1 MERLQELY
9 KEVHDCHRNFEGK
22 LSYSNLAIAMLTAA
36 QYIEDDNFGDGGTYI
51 NPQMNAFWEEMEGN
65 WASLCGNDREL
76 IVKALR
82 WGARAF
88 NGTEAWLDAVRELD
102 DMDLEFNEERQD
114 CMESIN
120 R

>member
-36 QYIEDDNFGDGGTYI
+36 KYIEDDRFGNGRIYV
-51 NPQMNAFWEEMEGN
+51 NLQMDAFWEEMEGN
-65 WASLCGNDREL
+65 WANLRGNDREL

-88 NGTEAWLDAVRELD
+88 NGTEAWLEAVKTLD
-102 DMDLEFNEERQD
+102 DIDLEHNTERQI
-114 CMESIN
+114 CMTSIN

>member
-9 KEVHDCHRNFEGK
+9 KEVHDCHHNYEGK
-22 LSYSNLAIAMLTAA
+22 ISYTNLAIAMLTAA
-36 QYIEDDNFGDGGTYI
+36 QYIEDDNFGGGGTYI
-51 NPQMNAFWEEMEGN
+51 NPQMNAFWEEMEDN
-65 WASLCGNDREL
+65 WASLCGDDREL

-88 NGTEAWLDAVRELD
+88 NGTEAWLNAVRELD